1 MEELKMYYEAYK
13 KAQAESNRLDEL
25 FEKHPEDEKIEAAW
39 DLAYTKEYTQF
50 GLLAGHI
57 AKITGMSNEEARLVI
72 MKKPQ
77 ELEKLIA
84 KIA

>member
-50 GLLAGHI
+50 GRAGW
-57 AKITGMSNEEARLVI
+57 
-72 MKKPQ
+72 MKKRTN
-77 ELEKLIA
+77 KA
-84 KIA
+84 C